1 MADEEGEAGTA
12 TGAEVQ
18 PWIPFEDRRRARGRK
33 KEAVLRMAV
42 RLFLENG
49 VHRTSLAEVAAA
61 LNITKPALY
70 NYFRSKDEIL
80 FECCRLGREMYEA
93 GIADIAARDGSGLEK
108 LQALIRSYAKVIT
121 QDFGQCLVRF
131 DDRELSPEARADIR
145 RAKRRIID
153 ELAAPQRPFI
163 GPRHHRLV
171 DPQPGRKAGQDAPA
185 KRHHRLVIGKDA
197 VAKEGGLSVR
207 PLVRMD
213 KRQARL
219 HLLVIGIDIAPP
231 EEHFLGVMGCRTF
244 EIGKALRH
252 PASLMPVDRD
262 AGLRRFGQFEE
273 PAACR
278 HRIRAQLCRDTM
290 PRYIE
295 EPDLGRGL
303 DERRRHRSASG
314 RAVCSRQ
321 INHGNIREPD
331 RFRPGVIR
339 CRRLGHGSLLR
350 GVA

>member
-1 MADEEGEAGTA
+1 MQDGEHAEIGMRCRAEPFCPDVGLAD
-12 TGAEVQ
+12 
-18 PWIPFEDRRRARGRK
+18 
-33 KEAVLRMAV
+33 
-42 RLFLENG
+42 
-49 VHRTSLAEVAAA
+49 
-61 LNITKPALY
+61 
-70 NYFRSKDEIL
+70 
-80 FECCRLGREMYEA
+80 
-93 GIADIAARDGSGLEK
+93 
-108 LQALIRSYAKVIT
+108 
-121 QDFGQCLVRF
+121 
-131 DDRELSPEARADIR
+131 
-145 RAKRRIID
+145 RRIID
-153 ELAAPQRPFI
+153 KLAPPKRPVI
-163 GPRHHRLV
+163 GTGENGRVRVKADGEAFENAEPERHHR
-171 DPQPGRKAGQDAPA
+171 P
-185 KRHHRLVIGKDA
+185 VIGKNA
-197 VAKEGGLSVR
+197 GAQERCRPVR

-213 KRQARL
+213 KRKARL